1 MMLLLPI
8 PVTVG
13 WLHLKTWKKNFAGNL
28 KKDKTIDA
36 MGNDSE
42 CV

>member
-1 MMLLLPI
+1 MLLLPI
-8 PVTVG
+8 QTTVG
-13 WLHLKTWKKNFAGNL
+13 WFYLKTWKKNFAGNL

-42 CV
+42 YV